1 MNATHLS
8 ASFIFGLVL
17 AASAAGATGTAGTV
31 AVELRPFAAEYRAYA
46 QVEPRTVLS
55 IHAATIGEVTALMAA
70 PGQHVKTGERLAH
83 IAGPEYDAELTATEA
98 RFHTAQVGLNTTQHN
113 YPTFSSAR
121 DVTNAQAVLKEARA
135 ALTRIKAA
143 GEIRAPVAGTVLSLT
158 VSPGE
163 RVSAGTPLLRLL
175 PDNNLWLRATLYA
188 PDAGRI
194 RVGMVGHFYPADDD
208 LAIPIRV
215 RAVIPPLAASGG
227 MRIACVAIRPATWQ
241 DGEAGTVVIASG
253 PATPQPVVP
262 TAALILDQGKWW
274 VLISDA
280 HGLSRQVVEIGPS
293 AGEWTFIHQGV
304 QAGERVVAVNAY
316 LRFHADISRHYA
328 PPD

>member
-8 ASFIFGLVL
+8 ASFIFGLAL

-55 IHAATIGEVTALMAA
+55 IHAATIGEVTALMATL
-70 PGQHVKTGERLAH
+70 GQYVKAGEHLARL
-83 IAGPEYDAELTATEA
+83 AGPEYDAALTAAEA

-121 DVTNAQAVLKEARA
+121 DVTNAQAELKEARA

-143 GEIRAPVAGTVLSLT
+143 GEIRAPVAGTVLSLD
-158 VSPGE
+158 VSLGE
-163 RVSAGTPLLRLL
+163 RVSPGTRLLQLL
-175 PDNNLWLRATLYA
+175 PDHNLWLRATLYA
-188 PDAGRI
+188 PDAGRV
-194 RVGMVGHFYPADDD
+194 RVGMVGHFYPADDNP
-208 LAIPIRV
+208 AIPIRV

-227 MRIACVAIRPATWQ
+227 MRIACVAIRPAPWQ
-241 DGEAGTVVIASG
+241 DGEAGTLVID
-253 PATPQPVVP
+253 ATPVRQLPAVP
-262 TAALILDQGKWW
+262 TQALVMDRGRWW
-274 VLISDA
+274 VLVSNSK
-280 HGLSRQVVEIGPS
+280 GLLRVPVVLGS
-293 AGEWTFIHQGV
+293 SVGEWTFIRKGV
-304 QAGERVVAVNAY
+304 HAGEQVMAVNAY
-316 LRFHADISRHYA
+316 LLFHADISRHYA